1 MATKSCDDSTNV
13 LVIFLEE
20 KHRQLVQSQF
30 SDTLESAD
38 SDALYR
44 AFVEDT
50 IAACLTLDSFELIIS
65 ASSGEAEKIVVGAI
79 DNLKLSLKGKAKTR
93 LENNHIKFWDHQ
105 EMPLSE
111 GLQKTFKKCFD
122 SGYSQVLL
130 IDCVTPTISHRML
143 GAAHKLLKKKDIV
156 FGPTLEGSFYLI
168 GMSKFIPQLFTRI
181 NWSEDELIYS
191 RIVEVAR
198 EDELNWEEL
207 ELWYDLQQPE
217 DLEYLVRDINAF
229 RIIGDESSA
238 KRTEGVLNSLI
249 EKFQREDAD

>member
-1 MATKSCDDSTNV
+1 MATKSCDGSNNV

-30 SDTLESAD
+30 SDTLESSD

-50 IAACLTLDSFELIIS
+50 IAACLTLDTFELIIS
-65 ASSGEAEKIVVGAI
+65 SSSTEAEKIVAGAI
-79 DNLKLSLKGKAKTR
+79 ENLRTSLKGKIKAR
-93 LENNHIKFWDHQ
+93 LEQNCIKLWDQ
-105 EMPLSE
+105 PEMPLSQ
-111 GLQKTFKKCFD
+111 GLQKTFEKCFAD
-122 SGYSQVLL
+122 GYHQVLL
-130 IDCVTPTISHRML
+130 IDCVTPTITHRML

-156 FGPTLEGSFYLI
+156 FGPTLEGSYYLI
-168 GMSKFIPQLFTRI
+168 GMRTFIPQLFTRI

-191 RIVEVAR
+191 RMVEVAR
-198 EDELNWEEL
+198 EDGLNWEEL

-238 KRTEGVLNSLI
+238 KRTEGVLNTLI
-249 EKFQREDAD
+249 EKFQREEAD

>member
-1 MATKSCDDSTNV
+1 MATKSDDGSKNV

-30 SDTLESAD
+30 SDTLESSDA
-38 SDALYR
+38 DALYR

-50 IAACLTLDSFELIIS
+50 IAACLTLDSFDLAIS
-65 ASSGEAEKIVVGAI
+65 SSSAEAEKIVIGAI
-79 DNLKLSLKGKAKTR
+79 ENLKQCLKGKARTR
-93 LENNHIKFWDHQ
+93 LERNSIKLWDQ
-105 EMPLSE
+105 PELPLSE
-111 GLQKTFKKCFD
+111 ALQKTFQKCFNG
-122 SGYSQVLL
+122 GYQQALL

-143 GAAHKLLKKKDIV
+143 ESAHKLLKKKDIV

-168 GMSKFIPQLFTRI
+168 GMSKLVPQVFTHI

-198 EDELNWEEL
+198 EDGLNWEEL
-207 ELWYDLQQPE
+207 ELWYDLRQPE

-229 RIIGDESSA
+229 RIVGDETSA
-238 KRTEGVLNSLI
+238 KRTEGILNTLI
-249 EKFQREDAD
+249 EKFQREEAD

>member
-1 MATKSCDDSTNV
+1 MATKSCDGTNNV

-20 KHRQLVQSQF
+20 KHRRLVQSQF
-30 SDTLESAD
+30 SDTLESSD

-44 AFVEDT
+44 AFLEDT
-50 IAACLTLDSFELIIS
+50 IAACLALDSFELVIS
-65 ASSGEAEKIVVGAI
+65 SSSGEAEKIVVGAI
-79 DNLKLSLKGKAKTR
+79 ENLKLSLKGKAKTR
-93 LENNHIKFWDHQ
+93 LEQNSIKLWDQ
-105 EMPLSE
+105 EEMPLSE
-111 GLQKTFKKCFD
+111 ALQKTFQKCFAG
-122 SGYSQVLL
+122 GYGQVLL

-143 GAAHKLLKKKDIV
+143 GAAHKLLKKRDIV
-156 FGPTLEGSFYLI
+156 FGPTLEGSYYLI

-198 EDELNWEEL
+198 EDGLNWEEL

-229 RIIGDESSA
+229 RMIGDESSA
-238 KRTEGVLNSLI
+238 KRTEGVLNTLI
-249 EKFQREDAD
+249 EKFQREEAD

>member
-1 MATKSCDDSTNV
+1 MTAKSCDETNNV

-30 SDTLESAD
+30 AETLESSD

-50 IAACLTLDSFELIIS
+50 IAACLTLDSFELVIS
-65 ASSGEAEKIVVGAI
+65 SSSGEAEKIVVGAI
-79 DNLKLSLKGKAKTR
+79 ANLKNSLKGKAKAR
-93 LENNHIKFWDHQ
+93 LESNDIKLWDHP
-105 EMPLSE
+105 EMPLSDS
-111 GLQKTFKKCFD
+111 LQETFQKCFAG
-122 SGYSQVLL
+122 GYNQVLL

-143 GAAHKLLKKKDIV
+143 GAAHKLLRKKDIV

-168 GMSKFIPQLFTRI
+168 GMSKFTPQLFTRI
-181 NWSEDELIYS
+181 NWSEDGLIYS
-191 RIVEVAR
+191 RIVELAR
-198 EDELNWEEL
+198 EDGLNWEEL

-229 RIIGDESSA
+229 RMIGDESSA

-249 EKFQREDAD
+249 EKFQREEAD